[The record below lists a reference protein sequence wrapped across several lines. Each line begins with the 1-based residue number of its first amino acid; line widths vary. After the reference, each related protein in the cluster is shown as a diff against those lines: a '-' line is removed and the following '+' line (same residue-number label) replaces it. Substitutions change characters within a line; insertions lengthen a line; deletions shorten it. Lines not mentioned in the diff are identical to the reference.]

1 MIEPIVKP
9 NFFILGAA
17 KSGTT
22 FLYNTLTEH
31 PDIFFPIEKEPS
43 FLSYHFDKHINGTA
57 KYFELFDDVKDQ
69 KRIGE
74 ASPNYLPDPTS
85 PRILKG
91 LFPDAKF
98 IVTLR
103 NPADRA
109 YSMYLNLRRYG
120 HEHHN
125 TFERALVAEDQRLNS
140 QDFKEKHQYFYHFL
154 YFRSGLFG
162 EQIQRYFDLFD
173 PKQFYIITLDRLK
186 SNFEE
191 SIKDILTFLEV
202 DANYAL
208 KPGDKHKGYGV
219 RFLPLQI
226 LHRKLPREYRKYL
239 GFLLSLNKTE
249 TQPIDPEI
257 RATLMKKYE
266 EDLNLLY
273 DLTKIDLRE
282 SN

>member
-22 FLYNTLTEH
+22 FLYNTLASH
-31 PDIFFPIEKEPS
+31 PEIFFPTEKEPS
-43 FLSYHFDKHINGTA
+43 FLSYHFDKHINSTA
-57 KYFELFDDVKDQ
+57 KYFELFDDVNHEKI
-69 KRIGE
+69 IGE

-98 IVTLR
+98 VVTLR

-120 HEHHN
+120 HEHYN
-125 TFERALVAEDQRLNS
+125 TFEKALLAENKRLNS
-140 QDFKEKHQYFYHFL
+140 QQFKEKEQYFYHFL
-154 YFRSGLFG
+154 YFNSGLFG
-162 EQIQRYFDLFD
+162 EQIKRYFDLFE
-173 PKQFYIITLDRLK
+173 KEQIHITTLENLK
-186 SNFEE
+186 NNFEQT
-191 SIKDILTFLEV
+191 IKNILIFLEV
-202 DANYAL
+202 DANYVL
-208 KPGDKHKGYGV
+208 KPGDKHKGHGV

-226 LHRKLPREYRKYL
+226 LQRKLPRQYRKYL
-239 GFLLSLNKTE
+239 DPLVLLNKTE

-257 RATLMKKYE
+257 RATLMRKYE
-266 EDLNLLY
+266 EDLTLLY
-273 DLTKIDLRE
+273 ELTKIDLKK
-282 SN
+282 